1 VAERRTSNSAAVG
14 DTFDNKD
21 VQSIIERRE
30 DERGN
35 TRILKCKICGVQ
47 FDNAGA
53 FEGHIAAGHLSV
65 NPPNEETASGFGQL
79 AKQLYTCEVCGRG
92 FPEKEEYDTHRLQH

>member
-1 VAERRTSNSAAVG
+1 MARSNSAAR
-14 DTFDNKD
+14 DTFDNED
-21 VQSIIERRE
+21 VQSIIERKE

-35 TRILKCKICGVQ
+35 SILKCKICGVK
-47 FDNAGA
+47 FDNADA

-65 NPPNEETASGFGQL
+65 NPPYEGRSSGLGHL
-79 AKQLYTCEVCGRG
+79 AKQIYTCEICGRG

>member
-1 VAERRTSNSAAVG
+1 MARSNSAR
-14 DTFDNKD
+14 DTFDNED
-21 VQSIIERRE
+21 VQSIIERK

-35 TRILKCKICGVQ
+35 SILKCKICGVK
-47 FDNAGA
+47 FDNADA

-65 NPPNEETASGFGQL
+65 SPPYEDRPSGLGHL
-79 AKQLYTCEVCGRG
+79 AKQIYTCEICGRG